1 LSVYNEVMRSHFSKD
16 QYFNTWWLL
25 HQARDVVF
33 RVRSREL
40 SQYSITT
47 EQAAVLFIVKV
58 LNELRRKSTPGEISR
73 WILREPNSVSK
84 ILTRMEKEGFINK
97 INGLGKKKNEVHINL
112 TGKGEQAYNRSL
124 KRDSIREIMSCL
136 TKEEC
141 HQLGSLLEKIRDK
154 ALQNLTKRSKAF
166 FP

>member
-1 LSVYNEVMRSHFSKD
+1 MGNYLSKD
-16 QYFNTWWLL
+16 QYYNTWWLL
-25 HQARDVVF
+25 HQTRDVVF

-40 SQYSITT
+40 IQYDITT

-58 LNELRRKSTPGEISR
+58 LTRLKRKSTPGEISR

-112 TGKGEQAYNRSL
+112 TDKGEQAYNFSI
-124 KRDSIREIMSCL
+124 KRDSIRDVMSCL

-141 HQLGSLLEKIRDK
+141 QQLGSILERIRDRALQELTKKSK
-154 ALQNLTKRSKAF
+154 AL